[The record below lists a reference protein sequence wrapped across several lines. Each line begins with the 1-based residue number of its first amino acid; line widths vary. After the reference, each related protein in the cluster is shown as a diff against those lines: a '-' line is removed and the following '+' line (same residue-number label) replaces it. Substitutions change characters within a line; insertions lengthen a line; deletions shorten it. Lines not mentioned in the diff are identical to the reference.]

1 MKLHKNFIFASA
13 LALATGLGLALTGC
27 NDDDENLP
35 AHFQADNREFTIE
48 YDGLTTKG
56 EEPSFTLNTSGRW
69 SVSQKDEWIHLSRES
84 GTRGSHKIFVTA
96 DENTTGE
103 QRFGFVEIKL
113 SGSDKTELLAVTQ
126 NKKVGTLA
134 VSPALINV
142 TTIGNAADDETLAFT
157 IDTNSDWSIE
167 LPAGCDWI
175 TPSKTA
181 GQAGKE
187 KITFTV
193 GLNATGA
200 AREAKITVNAGALSR
215 YTTVKQ
221 DGSVFTVTKDG
232 APVTKLTF
240 AASETSGLST
250 ELALGCI
257 ESWTLTSKPEW
268 LTVNP
273 TSGEA
278 GETVVTITAEVNT
291 EGAREG
297 NITLTTAHGLVLTAP
312 VVQLSDRPEPD
323 SKAVGFVYYNDDFS
337 WVQGGD
343 DQISNINGGTPNNA
357 RNIYTWDFG
366 ANGFSDV
373 LASFNQKYTD
383 YNASAKVI
391 YAMAGYLKFNK
402 GGAQTA
408 ISIKNDLPIE
418 GGHYANVDV
427 TFRAAKNGTDP
438 VSVTVV
444 IEGDGEIVDGVSK
457 TQSKELEPFHNSDK
471 NIPWT
476 WTDMKVTIN
485 GATANTRIIIG
496 ATPFINNGFKTVA
509 TYPDNG
515 KTSYYRWFM
524 DDLKVTR
531 IETK

>member
-13 LALATGLGLALTGC
+13 LTLAAGFGLALTGC
-27 NDDDENLP
+27 NSDDENLP
-35 AHFQADNREFTIE
+35 AHFKADTREFTLE
-48 YDGLTTKG
+48 YDGLTDKG
-56 EEPSFTLNTSGRW
+56 EEPSLTLNTSGNW

-96 DENTTGE
+96 DENTGE
-103 QRFGFVEIKL
+103 QRSGFVEIKL
-113 SGSDKTELLAVTQ
+113 LGGDKTELLAVTQ

-142 TTIGNAADDETLAFT
+142 TTLGNAAEDETLAFT
-157 IDTNSDWSIE
+157 IDTNSDWTIS

-175 TPSKTA
+175 TPSKVS
-181 GQAGKE
+181 GEAGKE
-187 KITFTV
+187 KITFTAAV
-193 GLNATGA
+193 NTTGSS
-200 AREAKITVNAGALSR
+200 REAKITVNAGSLSR
-215 YTTVKQ
+215 YTTVRQ
-221 DGSVFTVTKDG
+221 DGEVFTVTENG
-232 APVTKLTF
+232 TPVTKLTF
-240 AASETSGLST
+240 AASEATGLST
-250 ELALGCI
+250 ELTVGCI

-268 LTVNP
+268 LTINP
-273 TSGEA
+273 TSGDA
-278 GETVVTITAEVNT
+278 GETKVTLTAEVNT

-297 NITLTTAHGLVLTAP
+297 YVTITTAHGLVLTAP
-312 VVQLSDRPEPD
+312 VLQLSDRPEPD

-343 DQISNINGGTPNNA
+343 DQISNINGGAPNNA

-373 LASFNQKYTD
+373 LAPFNQKYTD

-408 ISIKNDLPIE
+408 IGLKNSLPIE

-438 VSVTVV
+438 VTVTVM

-471 NIPWT
+471 NVPWT

-485 GATANTRIIIG
+485 GATANTKIIIG
-496 ATPFINNGFKTVA
+496 ATPFIINGFQSVA